1 MMMRWSF
8 PRTNKLVVCCIA
20 PPTTSS
26 PSSTRSIFLSSNSN
40 THPLSYTTQYSRSMT
55 SSSHELFTGKEDDF
69 GGVVVQFTRSMETNV
84 FASLLKLS
92 LAQWKLQGKKGVWLE
107 IPIDCVNLVEAAVKE
122 GFYYHH
128 AEPKYLMLVHWIPET
143 NNTLPANATHRVGI
157 GAFVLN
163 KEGQVLVVQEK
174 SGKFRGT
181 GIWKFPT
188 GVVEEGEDIC
198 DAAVR
203 EVKEETG
210 IITEFKEILA
220 FRQSHK
226 AFFQKSDLFFVCMLE
241 PISFDIQKQDL
252 EIEAAEWMPFEEY
265 AAQPF
270 VKKHELLKYLV
281 DICLAKKDGKYTG
294 FAPVPTTSTFSKEKN
309 FLYLNG
315 RDLSSL

>member
-1 MMMRWSF
+1 MS
-8 PRTNKLVVCCIA
+8 C
-20 PPTTSS
+20 
-26 PSSTRSIFLSSNSN
+26 
-40 THPLSYTTQYSRSMT
+40 
-55 SSSHELFTGKEDDF
+55 SSHELFIGKEDDF
-69 GGVVVQFTRSMETNV
+69 GGVVVQFTHYMESNL
-84 FASLLKLS
+84 FASLLRAS
-92 LAQWKLQGKKGVWLE
+92 LDQWKLQGKKGVWLE

-188 GVVEEGEDIC
+188 GVVEQGEDIC

-241 PISFDIQKQDL
+241 PLSFDIQKQDL

-265 AAQPF
+265 VAQPF
-270 VKKHELLKYLV
+270 VKKHELLEYLV
-281 DICLAKKDGKYTG
+281 NICVAKKERKYTG
-294 FAPVPTTSTFSKEKN
+294 FTPVPTTSTFSQEKN

-315 RDLSSL
+315 RDLSSP

>member
-220 FRQSHK
+220 FR
-226 AFFQKSDLFFVCMLE
+226 
-241 PISFDIQKQDL
+241 
-252 EIEAAEWMPFEEY
+252 
-265 AAQPF
+265 
-270 VKKHELLKYLV
+270 
-281 DICLAKKDGKYTG
+281 
-294 FAPVPTTSTFSKEKN
+294 
-309 FLYLNG
+309 
-315 RDLSSL
+315 